1 MFEAI
6 FTCPANDTVLSY
18 SLQSRNMKVSFY
30 FLDKG
35 TIYLGGRAVFSELL
49 EKKKISSLQMNYK
62 WQLVQFS
69 QGLNIIEL
77 G

>member
-1 MFEAI
+1 
-6 FTCPANDTVLSY
+6 
-18 SLQSRNMKVSFY
+18 MKVSFY